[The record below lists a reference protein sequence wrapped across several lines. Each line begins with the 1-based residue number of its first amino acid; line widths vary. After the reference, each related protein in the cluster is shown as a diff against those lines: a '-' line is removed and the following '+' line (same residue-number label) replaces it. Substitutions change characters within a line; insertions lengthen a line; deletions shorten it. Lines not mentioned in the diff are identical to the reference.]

1 MKSERRV
8 KSILRRKNSM
18 NKQRD
23 YGKMLQHD
31 VVSCKKDETSKLYGI
46 AEMERDHK
54 KNENKLLGQKVVQK
68 AINEENKKNEEEII
82 KGIEKYQN
90 NQSKINNIVIT
101 KENIDNKSKIQISIF
116 NETLLDI
123 QKRAK
128 NMNTNPI
135 NLLHN
140 LIYEK
145 NREDKELENSSFIE
159 YDGREPRID
168 VLEKIESIINEIP
181 ELTMIRVLEL
191 KKIIYYVLGKI
202 DSRTFQKYF
211 KVFEHYHKKI
221 FGHAINGPIISL
233 VDMDIAVKKKITGLN
248 KK

>member
-8 KSILRRKNSM
+8 KSRLRRKNSM

-101 KENIDNKSKIQISIF
+101 KENIDNKSKIQITILRTKYSIF
-116 NETLLDI
+116 
-123 QKRAK
+123 
-128 NMNTNPI
+128 
-135 NLLHN
+135 
-140 LIYEK
+140 
-145 NREDKELENSSFIE
+145 
-159 YDGREPRID
+159 
-168 VLEKIESIINEIP
+168 
-181 ELTMIRVLEL
+181 
-191 KKIIYYVLGKI
+191 
-202 DSRTFQKYF
+202 
-211 KVFEHYHKKI
+211 I
-221 FGHAINGPIISL
+221 FN
-233 VDMDIAVKKKITGLN
+233 
-248 KK
+248 

>member
-1 MKSERRV
+1 MKLEIRV
-8 KSILRRKNSM
+8 KSRLRRKNSM

-31 VVSCKKDETSKLYGI
+31 VVSCKKDETIKLYGI
-46 AEMERDHK
+46 VDMARDDK
-54 KNENKLLGQKVVQK
+54 KNENKLLGEKLVQK
-68 AINEENKKNEEEII
+68 AINEENKKNEDEII
-82 KGIEKYQN
+82 KGIKNYQN
-90 NQSKINNIVIT
+90 NQSKIDDIVIT
-101 KENIDNKSKIQISIF
+101 KENIHEKSKIQVSIC
-116 NETLLDI
+116 NDTLLEI
-123 QKRAK
+123 QERAK
-128 NMNTNPI
+128 KNNVNPI
-135 NLLHN
+135 HLLCN

-145 NREDKELENSSFIE
+145 NREVKELENSSFIE

-168 VLEKIESIINEIP
+168 VLEKLELIINEIP

-221 FGHAINGPIISL
+221 FGHTFYGSVISL
-233 VDMDIAVKKKITGLN
+233 VGIDIAIKKKITGLN